1 MNKKILIVIISIC
14 LLIVVRV
21 IYLKISRKEIIG
33 IPPVKSVEL
42 FQNWVTIKPVEGY
55 KIQDFVDIKLFHG
68 FGPNINFNRAKNLF
82 GEPKNI
88 RNDEHGEYYEY
99 WFDDSRIEIGREE
112 YAEGEGTGINWSLYL
127 YPSQKSYKDFLSP
140 SILKYINPKNEK
152 INLQILDNNGD
163 VQMVINIL
171 GERVDLVIWYK

>member
-1 MNKKILIVIISIC
+1 
-14 LLIVVRV
+14 
-21 IYLKISRKEIIG
+21 
-33 IPPVKSVEL
+33 
-42 FQNWVTIKPVEGY
+42 
-55 KIQDFVDIKLFHG
+55 
-68 FGPNINFNRAKNLF
+68 
-82 GEPKNI
+82 
-88 RNDEHGEYYEY
+88 
-99 WFDDSRIEIGREE
+99 
-112 YAEGEGTGINWSLYL
+112 L